1 MLKAF
6 PSEINSKWL
15 FSLYFQSIYILLK
28 NRETYP
34 KKKGDNMVASDKKS
48 LGRLKA
54 KTSWIKKKYYEMDK
68 NRTASQTKTEMFSNI
83 PSTSEIKHSYF
94 FAQVKCFF
102 LFRKVFFPEIIRNC
116 FFIWK
121 TDFFG

>member
-6 PSEINSKWL
+6 SSEINSKWL
-15 FSLYFQSIYILLK
+15 FSLYFQGIYILLK

-83 PSTSEIKHSYF
+83 QSTSEIKHSYF

-102 LFRKVFFPEIIRNC
+102 FV
-116 FFIWK
+116 
-121 TDFFG
+121 

>member
-1 MLKAF
+1 
-6 PSEINSKWL
+6 
-15 FSLYFQSIYILLK
+15 
-28 NRETYP
+28 
-34 KKKGDNMVASDKKS
+34 MVASDKKS

-54 KTSWIKKKYYEMDK
+54 KTSWIKKKYYGMDK

-121 TDFFG
+121 IDFFG

>member
-6 PSEINSKWL
+6 SSEVNSQWL
-15 FSLYFQSIYILLK
+15 FSLYFQGIYILLK

-34 KKKGDNMVASDKKS
+34 EKKGDNMVASNKKS

-54 KTSWIKKKYYEMDK
+54 KTSWVKKKYYGMDK
-68 NRTASQTKTEMFSNI
+68 NRTASQIKTDMFFNI
-83 PSTSEIKHSYF
+83 QSTSEMKHSHF
-94 FAQVKCFF
+94 FAQVKCF
-102 LFRKVFFPEIIRNC
+102 LCLEKYFFPEIIRNG

-121 TDFFG
+121 IDFFG